1 MTKVEMEI
9 LLKKGILG
17 FLENAEEDEEKKA
30 EQFFN
35 KNVDEIIESNS
46 RIAKYSMIN
55 GSCTFSKQRFV
66 S

>member
-17 FLENAEEDEEKKA
+17 FLENAQEDEEKKA

>member
-1 MTKVEMEI
+1 MEI

>member
-30 EQFFN
+30 ENFFN
-35 KNVDEIIESNS
+35 KNVDQIIESNT